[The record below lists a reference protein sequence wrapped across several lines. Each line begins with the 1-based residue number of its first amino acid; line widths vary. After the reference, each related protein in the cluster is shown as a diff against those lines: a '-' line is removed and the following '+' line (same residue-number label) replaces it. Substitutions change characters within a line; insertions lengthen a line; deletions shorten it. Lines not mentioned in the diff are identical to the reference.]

1 MKNRMATRKVT
12 ISLEA
17 VELAWIEGRARR
29 LNAGNLS
36 AAFVDGL
43 RVLRRRE
50 ALEDFL
56 RMSKAPR
63 LTIDEVALVLAE
75 VRGAKAGS
83 ERARRRAR
91 ANSAA

>member
-1 MKNRMATRKVT
+1 MPTRKVT
-12 ISLEA
+12 ISLDA
-17 VELAWIEGRARR
+17 GELSWIEQRAKR

-43 RVLRRRE
+43 HALRRRE

-63 LTIDEVALVLAE
+63 LTADEVADVLAE
-75 VRGAKAGS
+75 IRDPGTTHKRRGRKAKTS
-83 ERARRRAR
+83 
-91 ANSAA
+91 SAA

>member
-1 MKNRMATRKVT
+1 MATRKVT

-17 VELAWIEGRARR
+17 AELAWIKHRALR

-43 RVLRRRE
+43 RALQRRE

-63 LTIDEVALVLAE
+63 LTPDEVAAVLAE
-75 VRGAKAGS
+75 VRG
-83 ERARRRAR
+83 RRRVLHV
-91 ANSAA
+91 

>member
-1 MKNRMATRKVT
+1 MATRKVT

-17 VELAWIEGRARR
+17 AELAWIERRARR

-43 RVLRRRE
+43 QALRRRE

-56 RMSKAPR
+56 RMSRAPR
-63 LTIDEVALVLAE
+63 LTSDEVAEVLAG
-75 VRGAKAGS
+75 VRGSDTRPK
-83 ERARRRAR
+83 RARRKAH
-91 ANSAA
+91 AKSAA